1 MLGGISAITAASI
14 DIIMPANAH
23 IARDLGVDEGLGALL
38 IGAYFLTYAAG
49 QLLWGLVSDAY
60 GRRPVTLAL
69 LALFVLSSVGCAVA
83 TDFYWLVAFRACQGF
98 FGAVTVVAQ
107 AVVRDSAEGAASARL
122 LAALAA
128 INSIAPV
135 VAPIVGSALL
145 VTSSWRSSFLALA
158 LFGAVLGVLA
168 FYTLPETTPGRR
180 PERLSLRFVL
190 SGGRFL
196 LGQRGF
202 VVGVG
207 AMAMI
212 FGGYAAVLSSGALVT
227 ESAYGVTP
235 AVFGLL
241 FAVAALSVTAG
252 ITITRALLNRITLAA
267 MDRVAAAF
275 VAAALLAQLAVVF
288 ITPSLVVFWA
298 AVCVYTLV
306 FGVLIPFL
314 QGKALDPAGE
324 MPGFAASLIGS
335 LMMGAGA
342 VGASLSTLLH
352 DGSHRAVTLTMCIF
366 AGLAL
371 AVLTAHL
378 LLPTREGRRAPRS
391 ALAEED
397 QA

>member
-1 MLGGISAITAASI
+1 MQRRSPSESRGVLFVLGGISAITAASI

-23 IARDLGVDEGLGALL
+23 IAREMGVDEGLGALL
-38 IGAYFLTYAAG
+38 IGAYFMTYAVG

-60 GRRPVTLAL
+60 GRRPVALTL
-69 LALFVLSSVGCAVA
+69 LALFVASSVGCAAA
-83 TDFYWLVAFRACQGF
+83 TDFYWLVAFRALQGF

-107 AVVRDSAEGAASARL
+107 AVVRDSEEGAASARL

-135 VAPIVGSALL
+135 VAPIIGSALL
-145 VTSSWRSSFLALA
+145 VVSSWRSSFVALA
-158 LFGAVLGVLA
+158 IFGAVLGVLA
-168 FYTLPETTPGRR
+168 FFTLPETTPGRR

-196 LGQRGF
+196 FAQRGF

-212 FGGYAAVLSSGALVT
+212 FGGYSAVLSAGALVT
-227 ESAYGVTP
+227 ETAYGVSP
-235 AVFGLL
+235 EVFGLL
-241 FAVAALSVTAG
+241 FALAALSVTGG
-252 ITITRALLNRITLAA
+252 ITLTRALLARVSLAA
-267 MDRVAAAF
+267 MDGIAAAF

-288 ITPSLVVFWA
+288 ATPSLVVFWA

-335 LMMGAGA
+335 LMMAAGA
-342 VGASLSTLLH
+342 VGASVSTLLH
-352 DGSHRAVTLTMCIF
+352 DGTHRAVSLTMCVF
-366 AGLAL
+366 AALAL
-371 AVLTAHL
+371 AVLAGNL
-378 LLPTREGRRAPRS
+378 IASRR
-391 ALAEED
+391 L
-397 QA
+397 